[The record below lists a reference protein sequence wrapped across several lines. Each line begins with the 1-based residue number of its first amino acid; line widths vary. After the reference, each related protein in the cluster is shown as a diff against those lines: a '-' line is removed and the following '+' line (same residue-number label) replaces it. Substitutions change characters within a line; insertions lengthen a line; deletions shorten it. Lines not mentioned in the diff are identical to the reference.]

1 MTQPSL
7 FASKAPRVSGE
18 DVARLIAFLDGLGWV
33 TAAHLVGTHDWN
45 DAHGRSWTDRDL
57 RAIAAASQGRI
68 ISGQRGYSLTTSAS
82 VEDVNHAIAWLRSQ
96 SRSMST
102 RANEIQQVLNR
113 RLVRSA

>member
-1 MTQPSL
+1 MTQQPL

-68 ISGQRGYSLTTSAS
+68 ISGQRGYARTDQAS
-82 VEDVNHAIAWLRSQ
+82 VEDVNHAAAWLQHQGETMIR
-96 SRSMST
+96 
-102 RANEIQQVLNR
+102 RAHEIRQAMHCR
-113 RLVRSA
+113 TTAA